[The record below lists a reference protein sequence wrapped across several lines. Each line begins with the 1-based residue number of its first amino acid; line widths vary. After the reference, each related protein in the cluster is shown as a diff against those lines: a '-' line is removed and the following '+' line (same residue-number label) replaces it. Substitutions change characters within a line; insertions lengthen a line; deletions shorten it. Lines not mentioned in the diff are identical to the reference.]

1 MSVLN
6 GRSPRDENR
15 APASFGVG
23 LNDPTQAVPMVVDE
37 TTGQLQVSAN
47 GIVTG
52 TYDSITVAYPSN
64 VQEVYT
70 YTNNGNPHATV
81 TVTYT
86 DPTKVYIS
94 SIVRT

>member
-1 MSVLN
+1 MSALS

-23 LNDPTQAVPMVVDE
+23 LNNPSLAVPMVVDE

-52 TYDSITVAYPSN
+52 TYDTVNVTYPSN
-64 VQEVYT
+64 VEEVYE
-70 YTNNGNPHATV
+70 YVNGGNTLATV

-86 DPTKVYIS
+86 DPTKVYLA